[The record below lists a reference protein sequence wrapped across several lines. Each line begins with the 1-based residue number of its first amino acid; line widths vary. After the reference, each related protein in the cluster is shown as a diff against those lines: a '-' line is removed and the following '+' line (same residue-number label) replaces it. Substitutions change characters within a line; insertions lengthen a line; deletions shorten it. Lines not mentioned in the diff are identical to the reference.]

1 MDITTWLS
9 YVAMISAL
17 IALPGP
23 SSLLITMHGYQYG
36 FKKSNYT
43 IIANL
48 LGSLVLMLMSALG
61 LGVLIAT
68 SESLFTLV
76 KYLGAAYL
84 IYLGVKTYG
93 KSSSLEKNK
102 NNNNTYQEN
111 ESSTSLLKQ
120 GFFTGISNPKDL
132 VFFAALFPVFINSEQ
147 PILGQFLVLMLTWLV
162 IDYLIKTIYCFAG
175 KRINKQFSSASF
187 VTTFNRV
194 TGGMFIAAG
203 LALAGSNN
211 K

>member
-1 MDITTWLS
+1 MELTIWLS

-17 IALPGP
+17 IAFPGP

-36 FKKSNYT
+36 FKKSNFT
-43 IIANL
+43 ILANL
-48 LGSLVLMLMSALG
+48 LGSLVLMILSALG
-61 LGVLIAT
+61 LGILIST
-68 SESLFTLV
+68 SEVFFSIV

-84 IYLGVKTYG
+84 IYIGFKTWR
-93 KSSSLEKNK
+93 KSSVIPNK
-102 NNNNTYQEN
+102 NNSSNNYSE
-111 ESSTSLLKQ
+111 STSSMFKQ

-147 PILGQFLVLMLTWLV
+147 PILGQFFILMLTWLV
-162 IDYLIKTIYCFAG
+162 IDYIIKVFYSLTG
-175 KRINKQFSSASF
+175 KRINKQFSSSAF
-187 VTTFNRV
+187 VTVFNRI
-194 TGGMFIAAG
+194 TGGMFVVAG

>member
-1 MDITTWLS
+1 MELTTWLS

-17 IALPGP
+17 IAFPGP

-36 FKKSNYT
+36 FKRSNYT
-43 IIANL
+43 ITANL
-48 LGSLVLMLMSALG
+48 LGSLVLMVLSALG
-61 LGVLIAT
+61 LGVLIST
-68 SESLFTLV
+68 SEILFSFV

-84 IYLGVKTYG
+84 IYIGVRTWCRSTATTND
-93 KSSSLEKNK
+93 KSTNNK
-102 NNNNTYQEN
+102 SH
-111 ESSTSLLKQ
+111 ESSASMFKQ

-132 VFFAALFPVFINSEQ
+132 VFFAALFPVFINFQQ
-147 PILGQFLVLMLTWLV
+147 PIIGQFLVLMLTWLV
-162 IDYLIKTIYCFAG
+162 IDYIIKIVYCLTG
-175 KRINKQFSSASF
+175 KRINKQFSSNSF
-187 VTTFNRV
+187 VTIFNRM